1 MAYEFNAAEI
11 FDVAC
16 QIERNGADFYREMSG
31 KISDKPI
38 RKLLTDLALMEKA
51 HDQVFESMKKE
62 LTSQEQ
68 MLTVFDPAGETVLYL
83 KAMAD
88 AHVFNEDAGQDFTLP
103 EYLSE
108 KAKIIKIVRA
118 ATSLEWESIS
128 FYVGIKEFVTEQ
140 FGKKRIDD
148 IIKEE
153 MRHVR
158 ILSNQLTS

>member
-16 QIERNGADFYREMSG
+16 QMEKNGADFYRKMSG
-31 KISDKPI
+31 KISDKPV
-38 RKLLTDLALMEKA
+38 RKLLNDLALMEKA
-51 HDQVFESMKKE
+51 HEQVFESMQKE
-62 LTSQEQ
+62 LTSQERIQ
-68 MLTVFDPAGETVLYL
+68 TVFDPAGETALYL

-88 AHVFNEDAGQDFTLP
+88 AHVFNENAGRNFTLS
-103 EYLSE
+103 ETMSE

-118 ATSLEWESIS
+118 AISLEWESIS

>member
-16 QIERNGADFYREMSG
+16 QIERNGADFYRGMSE

-38 RKLLTDLALMEKA
+38 RKLLTDLALMERA
-51 HDQVFESMKKE
+51 HEQVFESMKKE

-118 ATSLEWESIS
+118 AISLEWESIS